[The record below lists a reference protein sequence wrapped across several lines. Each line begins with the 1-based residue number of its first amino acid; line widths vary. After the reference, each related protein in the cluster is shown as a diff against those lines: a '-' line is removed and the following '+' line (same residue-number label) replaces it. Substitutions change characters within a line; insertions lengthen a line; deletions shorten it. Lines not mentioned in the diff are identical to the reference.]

1 MALAIPSEPV
11 RGIPAAVKFLHHVS
25 EKGYGDADLRKY
37 LQTKC
42 ELTSAEV
49 EEAFRIHREG
59 NNLTSSLEIK
69 EMKLELDENIPSDP
83 LFFMKPD
90 MRNNGETLIE
100 KFLDAEKMFC
110 TALEWFSE
118 YYRELGRMADHGRL
132 QMKRKEVDLIF
143 NRVPGF
149 LKFHRS
155 FYNELENESNWRNI
169 GKSFVQRMDVLRG
182 HVEYIKDCRTGLRK
196 IREYMRDKRLQRC
209 LAQVKARSS
218 RPKYELGDLLLLPL
232 ERVTAY
238 RDFVSKL
245 WDWTNEQETCY
256 VYFGKASRRI
266 SRLAKYIEER
276 KQQLSDMN
284 EMNKIQAV
292 LQMQY
297 DIFAPGRRPVRQ
309 GMMICQ
315 KAGRASRG
323 DSHFIFYLFND
334 ILLWTNRKKVLANVL
349 FLKNCRVLEM
359 DAKNVHKEKRFKL
372 EYEGKDRQVFILEC
386 ASQRKKDEWF
396 KAIESA
402 ISAYTD
408 TMEEAWSKAERRS
421 FSGSVKA
428 EIDINAVEAKQ
439 QENGPSGLAG
449 VQRNSSSYK
458 LSELEDNLEQISI
471 EGNLFFEQLKKP
483 KVKDPV
489 LYNKSIL
496 RSSPSVSDH
505 AKNGLVVERGR
516 RGGSKSSNSDLSLR
530 HHVEDSMDSSSMYV
544 LHSAK
549 PRKSNIVRSSPMSST
564 RDAERSIT
572 PTFRLDAFDV
582 V

>member
-1 MALAIPSEPV
+1 MALAIPSEPQ
-11 RGIPAAVKFLHHVS
+11 RGIPAAVKFLDHVS

-59 NNLTSSLEIK
+59 NNLTSSLEIE
-69 EMKLELDENIPSDP
+69 EMKLELNDNILSDP
-83 LFFMKPD
+83 LFFLKPD

-100 KFLDAEKMFC
+100 KFLNAEKIFC
-110 TALEWFSE
+110 SALEWLSE

-143 NRVPGF
+143 HRVPGF

-155 FYNELENESNWRNI
+155 FHDELEIESNWRNI

-182 HVEYIKDCRTGLRK
+182 HVEYIKDCRTGFRK
-196 IREYMRDKRLQRC
+196 IREYLRDKRLQRC
-209 LAQVKARSS
+209 LAQVRSKSS
-218 RPKYELGDLLLLPL
+218 RYKYELGDLLLLPL
-232 ERVTAY
+232 EHVIAY
-238 RDFVSKL
+238 RDFLNTL
-245 WDWTNEQETCY
+245 WDWTNEQGACY
-256 VYFGKASRRI
+256 ASFGKASRRI

-284 EMNKIQAV
+284 EMNKIQVV

-315 KAGRASRG
+315 LTGRASRG
-323 DSHFIFYLFND
+323 ESHFIFYLFND
-334 ILLWTNRKKVLANVL
+334 ILLWMNRKKVLHNVL
-349 FLKNCRVLEM
+349 FLKNCRVLEL
-359 DAKNVHKEKRFKL
+359 DAKDVHKEKRFKI
-372 EYEGKDRQVFILEC
+372 EYEGKERQVFILEC
-386 ASQRKKDEWF
+386 ASKRKKEEWF

-402 ISAYTD
+402 ISGFTD
-408 TMEEAWSKAERRS
+408 KMEEAWCNAERRS
-421 FSGSVKA
+421 FSGSGKCK
-428 EIDINAVEAKQ
+428 IDMNAVEAKQ
-439 QENGPSGLAG
+439 QENAPSGLAC

-458 LSELEDNLEQISI
+458 LSELEDNMEQISM

-483 KVKDPV
+483 KVKEPV
-489 LYNKSIL
+489 LYNKAIL
-496 RSSPSVSDH
+496 RSSLSSDH
-505 AKNGLVVERGR
+505 AKNGVLVERGI
-516 RGGSKSSNSDLSLR
+516 RGSSKSSTSDVSIR
-530 HHVEDSMDSSSMYV
+530 HHVEDSMDSSSMYL
-544 LHSAK
+544 LHAAK
-549 PRKSNIVRSSPMSST
+549 PSKSNIKRSSPLSSS
-564 RDAERSIT
+564 RHLERSLT
-572 PTFRLDAFDV
+572 PSFRLDAFDV